1 MSSAATRGQFVW
13 HELITTDTTGASD
26 FYPRIAGWKTQP
38 WEVDNSY
45 TLLVG
50 EGGPLGGLMSLSQEA
65 PASSHWMPYIGT
77 PDVAATVEAA
87 RALGATVRTEPTAL
101 PNGGSYAVLQ
111 DPQGA
116 AFAVHAAGVEQP
128 QGMQERRDFSWHE
141 LSTADLDAALSFYA
155 ELFGWDA
162 AERHDMGEMGFYQ
175 LFARNGENIGGM
187 YVTPPGMSP
196 HWLSYVRVKNVDE
209 ATNAAKAGGGRI
221 VNGPME
227 VPGGDWIAQIIDPQG
242 AAFAIHEVKKPAKA
256 AKPAKSAKAP
266 KPEAKAVPAQEAK
279 AAKPEKAA
287 APKEAAAAKP
297 EKVAA
302 RKAEALKPA
311 AAKAAKAAKATVAK
325 RPAKSARK
333 AKATA
338 RRAPVRAKAAARS
351 KASKKRA
358 SARVAASAKRST
370 KAKRPAAKRAA
381 PKRAA
386 AARRRSA
393 ASRKMARK
401 SARRVVRA
409 KRRR

>member
-38 WEVDNSY
+38 WEVDNNY

-50 EGGPLGGLMSLSQEA
+50 EAGPLGGLMSLSQDA

-77 PDVAATVEAA
+77 TDVAATVAA
-87 RALGATVRTEPTAL
+87 AQALGATVRTETTAL

-116 AFAVHAAGVEQP
+116 AFAIHASGAEQP
-128 QGMQERRDFSWHE
+128 QGMQEQQDFSWHE
-141 LSTADLDAALSFYA
+141 LSTADLDAALSFYG

-175 LFARNGENIGGM
+175 LFARGGQNIGGM

-256 AKPAKSAKAP
+256 ARPARAPKAAKPPQAKAAPAQEARAAAPAKAAPVKEAKATKPAKAAATSEARIAKPAKATAARTPAKSASR
-266 KPEAKAVPAQEAK
+266 
-279 AAKPEKAA
+279 
-287 APKEAAAAKP
+287 
-297 EKVAA
+297 KV
-302 RKAEALKPA
+302 
-311 AAKAAKAAKATVAK
+311 
-325 RPAKSARK
+325 K
-333 AKATA
+333 AKA
-338 RRAPVRAKAAARS
+338 RRAPVRAKVAAKR
-351 KASKKRA
+351 KVSKK
-358 SARVAASAKRST
+358 SAPARKAGPAKRS
-370 KAKRPAAKRAA
+370 AKTRRPAAKRAKT
-381 PKRAA
+381 KRAA
-386 AARRRSA
+386 AARRRPA
-393 ASRKMARK
+393 AKKVARR